1 MRSTNKNRRGFTL
14 VEMML
19 ALAIITIVFGLTTAL
34 MVTLKDSFVM
44 TYNLND
50 SSDYAVLYGFG
61 IENSVLAKVAK
72 KESATWKIDTYE
84 DESAGIKKN
93 YVLMCDDDNY
103 VFLPSQMQTTDSNGN
118 VVDKWIVETYYNVD
132 GSMINYIVIIK
143 DNYYNPTKPVT
154 CKYEGSFWIP
164 HSSVTLETSGDTYT
178 MDPNYKTE
186 LVYNASGS

>member
-1 MRSTNKNRRGFTL
+1 MRRTNKNRRGFTL

-34 MVTLKDSFVM
+34 MISIKDSFVL

-50 SSDYAVLYGFG
+50 SSDYAVLYGYG

-72 KESATWKIDTYE
+72 KEAATWKIDTYT
-84 DESAGIKKN
+84 DEGTGASQN
-93 YVLMCDDDNY
+93 CVLMCSDKDY
-103 VFLPSQMQTTDSNGN
+103 VFLPAQMQTKDSNGA
-118 VVDKWIVETYYNVD
+118 VVDKWIVETYFKVN
-132 GSMINYIVIIK
+132 GSMVSYIVIIK

-164 HSSVTLETSGDTYT
+164 HSSVKLTTEGTEYD
-178 MDPNYKTE
+178 MDSSYKSV
-186 LVYNASGS
+186 LKYDGK